1 MIKYDVY
8 KRPNGL
14 FYRVPLDS
22 PLHARAEVLVRP
34 ENIWVK
40 SGHKVGG
47 ILASP
52 RSCLKARNVVF
63 KASLCSQ

>member
-14 FYRVPLDS
+14 FYRVPLNS
-22 PLHARAEVLVRP
+22 PLHVQAEFLAEPV
-34 ENIWVK
+34 NIWVK
-40 SGHKVGG
+40 SGLKVGG
-47 ILASP
+47 ILASQ

>member
-1 MIKYDVY
+1 MIKYAVY

-22 PLHARAEVLVRP
+22 PLNAQAEVLAEP
-34 ENIWVK
+34 ENIWIK
-40 SGHKVGG
+40 SGYKVGG

>member
-14 FYRVPLDS
+14 FYRVCLDS
-22 PLHARAEVLVRP
+22 PLHAKAELFYSYHNRWY
-34 ENIWVK
+34 E
-40 SGHKVGG
+40 SALKVGD
-47 ILASP
+47 ILNSP

>member
-22 PLHARAEVLVRP
+22 PLHAQAELFDSYHSRWF
-34 ENIWVK
+34 E
-40 SGHKVGG
+40 STLKVGG

>member
-14 FYRVPLDS
+14 FYRVPLGS
-22 PLHARAEVLVRP
+22 PLHAQAEFLSEP
-34 ENIWVK
+34 ENIWVE
-40 SGHKVGG
+40 SNHKVGG